1 MRRIVYRMKGVGSF
15 NMFVALQK
23 ISTLKVQKD
32 TRVFFIHRERVILY
46 RQDFYYLKNF
56 LPPVIRLEV

>member
-1 MRRIVYRMKGVGSF
+1 
-15 NMFVALQK
+15 MFVALQK